1 MITLWSLRP
10 PCGVVFT
17 GAASVAAAAAAPA
30 AAAAANIA
38 EAVQSNQLVSRSPQK
53 RRTKIAII
61 INNVNLV
68 MIAFDITNY
77 DLDIFKRWRAKVNV
91 PYTRMLEMVS
101 DISRYHVSLLTVND
115 TTSSTSS
122 SSSTI
127 NCQSK
132 WSCSIRSTTT
142 PRPPL

>member
-1 MITLWSLRP
+1 MLFVYLVGWLT
-10 PCGVVFT
+10 VVFT
-17 GAASVAAAAAAPA
+17 GAASVAATAAAAAAPA
-30 AAAAANIA
+30 VAAAAANIA
-38 EAVQSNQLVSRSPQK
+38 EAVQSNQLVR
-53 RRTKIAII
+53 AII

-115 TTSSTSS
+115 TTSSRSS